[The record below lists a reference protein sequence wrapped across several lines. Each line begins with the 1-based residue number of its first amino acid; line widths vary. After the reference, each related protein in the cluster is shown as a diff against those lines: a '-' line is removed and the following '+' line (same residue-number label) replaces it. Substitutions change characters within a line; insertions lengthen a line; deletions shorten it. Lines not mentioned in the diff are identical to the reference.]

1 MPGPYSYST
10 VAMMTVLGL
19 FGLAL
24 FIASVISL
32 AALVTWVVVKVSP
45 AKNPPPKTETPAS

>member
-1 MPGPYSYST
+1 M
-10 VAMMTVLGL
+10 VTVLGL
-19 FGLAL
+19 LGIIL

-32 AALVTWVVVKVSP
+32 AALVTWVVVKISP

>member
-1 MPGPYSYST
+1 M
-10 VAMMTVLGL
+10 VTVLGL
-19 FGLAL
+19 LGLAL

-32 AALVTWVVVKVSP
+32 AALVTWVVVKISP